1 MKKEV
6 KEGQKIKV
14 EIINVDKDNK
24 KISLSVKEMFINH
37 WDEAFRQNYSLGTVV
52 RVVVQKNCAFW
63 CVCKTSRGN

>member
-14 EIINVDKDNK
+14 EIINVDKDK

-52 RVVVQKNCAFW
+52 RVVVQKKLCLL
-63 CVCKTSRGN
+63 VCL

>member
-14 EIINVDKDNK
+14 EIINVDKDK
-24 KISLSVKEMFINH
+24 KISLSVREMFINH

-52 RVVVQKNCAFW
+52 RVVVQKKLCLL
-63 CVCKTSRGN
+63 VCL